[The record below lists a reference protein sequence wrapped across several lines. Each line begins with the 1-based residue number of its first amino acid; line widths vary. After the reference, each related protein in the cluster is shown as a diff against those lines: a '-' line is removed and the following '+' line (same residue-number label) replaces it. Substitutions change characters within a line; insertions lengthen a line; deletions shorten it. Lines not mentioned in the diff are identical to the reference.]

1 MKIAK
6 TSDRFEISY
15 DTYKIFI
22 SPLKYEHKLEILE
35 SIKVDGGVEYSDV
48 KKQAFLAIKY
58 GVKSI
63 EGFQGYDDQDYKVS
77 FDSNG
82 NLTDDCT
89 SEVLEAL
96 SQIRI
101 NENSALLPVFNFL
114 TGNKSK
120 LSGVSIKINGKEIDL
135 GNG

>member
-6 TSDRFEISY
+6 TSDRFEVCHN
-15 DTYKIFI
+15 DYKITV
-22 SPLKYEHKLEILE
+22 SPLKYEHKLEILD
-35 SIKVDGGVEYSDV
+35 SIKVDGGVEYADI

-58 GVKSI
+58 GVKSVS
-63 EGFQGYDDQDYKVS
+63 GFIGYDDHDYKIAQ
-77 FDSNG
+77 DANG

-89 SEVLEAL
+89 SELLEAL

-101 NENSALLPVFNFL
+101 NENSVLLPIFNFL

-120 LSGVSIKINGKEIDL
+120 MDGVSIKINGKEIDL
-135 GNG
+135 GNA